1 MRAGVLLMPAL
12 IALAGCASSPT
23 PAPVVEAEAGR
34 AARAPPTPA
43 GHYRVRPGD
52 TLYRI
57 ALDHG
62 LDYRTLAAWNGLAD
76 ADRIRAGQLLRVRP
90 PLPPAKNVVTPDGTG
105 ARTAAGTRPLPASVD
120 QAPVRAPL
128 LWTWPSSG
136 PLLARF
142 GENLNK
148 GIDIGGARGQPVR
161 AAAAGEVVYAGA
173 NLRGYG
179 KLIII
184 RHGEALLS
192 AYAHNQ
198 RLLVEEG
205 QTVGLGQVIS
215 EMGDTDADQ
224 VKLHFEIRE
233 YGKPVDPLN
242 FLPKSS

>member
-1 MRAGVLLMPAL
+1 MRPGVLLMPAL

-23 PAPVVEAEAGR
+23 PAPVVEAGADR
-34 AARAPPTPA
+34 AARSPPTPA

-62 LDYRTLAAWNGLAD
+62 LDYRMLATWNGLAD
-76 ADRIRAGQLLRVRP
+76 FDRIQAGQLLRVRP
-90 PLPPAKNVVTPDGTG
+90 PVAPAKNVATPAGANPRAAGEARPQPASIDQTG
-105 ARTAAGTRPLPASVD
+105 A
-120 QAPVRAPL
+120 RAPL

-136 PLLARF
+136 PLLTRF
-142 GENLNK
+142 GEGMNK

-205 QTVGLGQVIS
+205 QMVGLGQVIA